1 MNLNF
6 QPEDNDFVA
15 YADVSNDFNVHLE
28 FAEYT
33 YVVVRQKTSGTEYA
47 YVASFNSPVVDS
59 DFDGIVWP
67 KHIKITVSSKPI
79 SAIITERS

>member
-6 QPEDNDFVA
+6 QPDKSNFVA
-15 YADVSNDFNVHLE
+15 YSEVNNDFNVHLE
-28 FAEYT
+28 FDEPT
-33 YVVVRQKTSGTEYA
+33 HLIVSQKTAGTAYA
-47 YVASFNSPVVDS
+47 YVASFVSPTVDS

-67 KHIKITVSSKPI
+67 KQIRIVASRMPK